1 MTKKYI
7 TAAGDMWD
15 SIAKTQLGSEFYANQ
30 LIEVN
35 QKYANCIT
43 FDYGI
48 ELTLPDIVNVQ
59 AAVDLLPWV
68 T

>member
-15 SIAKTQLGSEFYANQ
+15 SIAKTQLGNEFYSNQ

-35 QKYANCIT
+35 QKHANCIT